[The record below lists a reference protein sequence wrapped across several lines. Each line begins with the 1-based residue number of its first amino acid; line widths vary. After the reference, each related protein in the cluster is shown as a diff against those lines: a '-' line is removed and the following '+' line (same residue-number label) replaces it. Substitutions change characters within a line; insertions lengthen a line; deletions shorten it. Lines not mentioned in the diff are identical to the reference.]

1 MERQQDGSAVLAFS
15 ETKGRRRSVKTHER
29 PVFPPLRASI
39 DATPTGHLVYLIT
52 EFGKPYGVKG
62 FGNWF
67 GRRCR
72 EAGLKP
78 GLSAHGLRKLGA
90 VRCVEAGA
98 TEHQLMALFGWTTTK
113 QAALYTR
120 KVNRAQ
126 LDAGAAPLLA
136 RNELKNGQT
145 SSTISYT
152 LHASNRLLRDP
163 KLRL

>member
-1 MERQQDGSAVLAFS
+1 VRISDVVKLGPQMEREQGGGRVLVFA
-15 ETKGRRRSVKTHER
+15 ETKGRRKSVKTHEL
-29 PVFPPLRASI
+29 PILPPLRASI
-39 DATPTGHLVYLIT
+39 DTTPTGHFVYLVT
-52 EFGKPYGVKG
+52 EFGKPYAVKG

-72 EAGLKP
+72 EAGLEP

-120 KVNRAQ
+120 KVNRAR
-126 LDAGAAPLLA
+126 LEAGAAPLLA
-136 RNELKNGQT
+136 RYMTGEGTRPRQ
-145 SSTISYT
+145 
-152 LHASNRLLRDP
+152 
-163 KLRL
+163 